1 MSWSNA
7 AINGILPAFLTCE
20 GASWTIS
27 ISLLGRT
34 EATSKAIIKLMAS
47 EKDDIPCAA
56 ILCCDYLPLAFLSI
70 QTARSCGQDHKAMFI
85 SVLLEFSVMPVTCCC
100 SWNVYW
106 LNDFATP
113 LSPFSYSLN
122 HFLVTWSRYAGKLC
136 LLDKR
141 GGSYVVLLLSDNP
154 RRDLVLFLLCW
165 RTVLFSPRN
174 DWWSR
179 LKVWGSL
186 LFSHLSWAL
195 RFPTKKSDLK
205 ASSPL

>member
-20 GASWTIS
+20 EASWTIS

-70 QTARSCGQDHKAMFI
+70 QTARSCGQDHTAMFI

-106 LNDFATP
+106 LNNFATP

-122 HFLVTWSRYAGKLC
+122 HFLVTWSRYSGKLC
-136 LLDKR
+136 AFKIKGEGPMWSYYYPIIHVGTWYCFCCV
-141 GGSYVVLLLSDNP
+141 GGLSFFP
-154 RRDLVLFLLCW
+154 H
-165 RTVLFSPRN
+165 RN
-174 DWWSR
+174 GSWSR
-179 LKVWGSL
+179 LKVWRNL
-186 LFSHLSWAL
+186 LFSHLSWA
-195 RFPTKKSDLK
+195 
-205 ASSPL
+205 